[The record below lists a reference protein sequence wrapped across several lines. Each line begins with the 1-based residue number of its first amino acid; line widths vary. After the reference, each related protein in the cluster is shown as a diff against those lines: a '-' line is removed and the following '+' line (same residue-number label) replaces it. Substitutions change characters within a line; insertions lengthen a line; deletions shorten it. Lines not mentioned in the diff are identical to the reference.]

1 MKSKLLIPF
10 LFLLIIAACKKE
22 EVDFKKY
29 DNYKPEPEFGLP
41 LVNADMTL
49 MNIVKS
55 DSTVIYDPDGFM
67 RLFFRKSKIKQV
79 SAPELLVIPP
89 QPASTF
95 EQKLGV
101 VNINDI
107 TAFGG
112 RSLIQMRNGFQNQAT
127 KDAVDLA
134 LANSPT
140 NVPSLTDGISSITQ
154 FTLFDGF
161 DQAKISSGYIIVRFE
176 NKLSV
181 TVSSMDINLYDIA
194 FLPATLVGTLSYT
207 NIAPGASKTDSIDLS
222 GKTLSNEL
230 GYNFAQITTAAT
242 TSPVNIAANDSV
254 KFFAQT
260 SRVVAYGGRAK
271 FSDQNLYTKDLL
283 IDITPD
289 DPSTL
294 IRKVAFTTASINY
307 NYTSSV
313 NQDIELS
320 LNFVGATRNG
330 VALPAQS
337 IYVMANSNVTGS
349 INLDNTI
356 LDFTQDNDLPYNRL
370 RVLVAARLVTTG
382 ATVNFD
388 SSNAVN
394 MILNMSN
401 LNFNYIEGFFGN
413 RVITLDKG
421 EVGLA
426 ELKKLNGTLIFENP
440 KMSFITNNS
449 MGIPMKASLNVDGE
463 NAVGATLPFNGPAFN
478 IAYPTVAEAGQTKT
492 GAGVYDVN
500 NSNIRNVLGMPPV
513 KFNYEGTVTTNVGL
527 PNSTA
532 NFLRSDS
539 KISFDIETELPMSI
553 SSAGFGLLDSVN
565 NNIKP
570 SDLENVVKAELVLRT
585 TNGFPF
591 GGSVKLVFTDSLGNR
606 LDSVNLQ
613 NSLLPA
619 PIDATGKVVKPSD
632 QTISRID
639 LSGDLLEHVRKATK
653 IYIQPFFITSE
664 NGTRYVKIYSDYN
677 INVKVGV
684 NVKVKF

>member
-10 LFLLIIAACKKE
+10 LFLLLVAACKKE
-22 EVDFKKY
+22 EIDLKKY

-41 LVNADMTL
+41 LVNADLTL
-49 MNIVKS
+49 MNMVKG
-55 DSTVIYDPDGFM
+55 DSTVVYDPDGFM
-67 RLFFRKSKIKQV
+67 RLFFRKSKIKEV
-79 SAPELLVIPP
+79 TAPELLVIPP

-107 TAFGG
+107 VAFGG
-112 RSLIQMRNGFQNQAT
+112 RSLIQLRNGFQSQTT
-127 KDAVDLA
+127 KDAVDQA

-140 NVPSLTDGISSITQ
+140 NVPSLSDGVPSITQ

-161 DQAKISSGYIIVRFE
+161 EQAKISSGYIVVKFE
-176 NKLSV
+176 NKLSI

-194 FLPATLVGTLSYT
+194 FLPATLIGTLTYT
-207 NIAPGASKTDSIDLS
+207 NIPPGGISVDSIDLA

-230 GYNFAQITTAAT
+230 GYNFVNITTAAT
-242 TSPVNIAANDSV
+242 TSPVAFLANDSV

-260 SRVVAYGGRAK
+260 SHVVAYGGRSK
-271 FSDQNLYTKDLL
+271 FSDQNLQGKDLL

-294 IRKVAFTTASINY
+294 IRKVEFNTASINY

-330 VALPAQS
+330 VALPAQNLY
-337 IYVMANSNVTGS
+337 ITANSNVSGS

-356 LDFTQDNDLPYNRL
+356 LDFTQDNAIPYNRL
-370 RVLVAARLVTTG
+370 RILVAARLVATG
-382 ATVNFD
+382 TTVNFD

-394 MILNMSN
+394 ISLNMSN
-401 LNFNYIEGFFGN
+401 LDFRYVEGFFGT

-421 EVGLA
+421 EVNLA
-426 ELKKLNGTLIFENP
+426 DLKKLNGTLIFENP

-449 MGIPMKASLNVDGE
+449 MGIPMKAALNVDGE
-463 NAVGATLPFNGPAFN
+463 NAVGATLPFNGPGFD
-478 IAYPTVAEAGQTKT
+478 IAYPTIAEAGQTKT

-513 KFNYEGTVTTNVGL
+513 KFNYEGAVTTNVGL
-527 PNSTA
+527 PNSTT

-553 SSAGFGLLDSVN
+553 SSVGFGLMDSVN
-565 NNIKP
+565 NGIKP
-570 SDLENVVKAELVLRT
+570 GDLDNVVKAELVLRI

-591 GGSVKLVFTDSLGNR
+591 GGSVKLVFADSLGQR

-619 PIDATGKVVKPSD
+619 PIDATGKVVKASD
-632 QTISRID
+632 QTVSRID
-639 LSGDLLEHVRKATK
+639 LSGALLEHVKKATK

-677 INVKVGV
+677 INVKVGM